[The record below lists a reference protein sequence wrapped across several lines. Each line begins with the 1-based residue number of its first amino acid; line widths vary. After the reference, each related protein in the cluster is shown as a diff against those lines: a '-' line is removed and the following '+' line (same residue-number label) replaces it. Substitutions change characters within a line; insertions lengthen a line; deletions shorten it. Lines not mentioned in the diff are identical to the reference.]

1 MSGGRGG
8 RPPAP
13 LPGSHFVAL
22 LCRRA
27 RVGGGGGTRRRA
39 LPSVGLGVGGSSVP
53 RWEMYSLG
61 RHARPLTEINMQ
73 MKRFACH

>member
-27 RVGGGGGTRRRA
+27 RAGGGPGAA
-39 LPSVGLGVGGSSVP
+39 LYPRWGSGLGVVRCHGGKCIPSAAT
-53 RWEMYSLG
+53 LA
-61 RHARPLTEINMQ
+61 H
-73 MKRFACH
+73 